1 MTISKSPFFT
11 QSIIARP
18 ADIRSIADDDNDDK
32 GKIISIASY
41 HDVASNSTK
50 KNFVATVPADA
61 FKD

>member
-1 MTISKSPFFT
+1 LTISKSPFFT

-41 HDVASNSTK
+41 HDVAN
-50 KNFVATVPADA
+50 N
-61 FKD
+61 